1 MSKSL
6 EERFLDSFK
15 NGGNSE
21 YLEILYEDYL
31 ENPNSLPSEWKKY
44 FDSIQ
49 NGQIDVSHKSI
60 EEQFRNKKFP
70 TEAKVE
76 ISENSKASD
85 VQNLINAY
93 RRRGHQVANIDPLGL
108 RLKKEVPDLKL
119 GFHNLS
125 ENDLESSFSISNFQN
140 SKELSLKDIISSL
153 KKTYTA
159 SLGYEF
165 MHIMDSRIRR
175 WFLDKIEGKPT
186 PYSFNSDEQEHI
198 LKRLVDSEG
207 LEKFLASKYPGAKRF
222 GLEGG
227 ESLVPL
233 LDTLIED
240 FGSRG
245 VKELVLGMSH
255 RGRLNVLINV
265 MGKKPSELFTEFAE
279 DFEEDETKSGDVK
292 YHLGFSSNIL
302 TSGGEVHLALGSNP
316 SHLEIVN
323 PVILGSVKARQDR
336 RLDSAQDMVVPI
348 LMHGDAS
355 FSAQGVVMEIL
366 QLSQTRAYGVGGTV
380 HIVVNNQIGFTTSL
394 KEDAR
399 STEYCTDVAKM
410 IDAPIIHVN
419 GDDPEASVMAA
430 KLAVEFRDTFK
441 RDIIVD
447 FVCYRRRGHNETDE
461 PFATQPMMYKE
472 ITSKNTVTELYL
484 SDLLNSDS
492 EINEK
497 YEVFKSNYRK
507 SMEKGEM
514 VAESMASDPD
524 HSLHFDWSA
533 YIKPNLK
540 KSYPTNV
547 SLQHLKESMAPGFDF
562 DEGTNVQKQVA
573 KLYDERKEML
583 EGKIS
588 MNWGFAEMAA
598 YATLLKENY
607 PVRITGQDSR
617 RGTFSH
623 RHLVI
628 KDQLTGVGHV
638 PLAKLNNGNKKFEIY
653 DSLLS
658 EEAVLGFE
666 YGYASTWPEGLV
678 IWEAQFGDFVNVAQ
692 VVIDQFIVSA
702 ETKWGRLSG
711 LTMFLPHGYEG
722 QGPEHSSCRL
732 ERFLQLCA
740 HENIQ
745 VCVPTLPS
753 QIFHLLRRQ
762 AIKPLRRPLVV
773 LTPKSLLR
781 NPMATSELSDLTN
794 GTFKNIIID
803 QSKNAPRKII
813 LCAGK
818 IYFDLLKHKEDKK
831 IKNVEIVRIEQLYPF
846 PDSELISYTKS
857 VKSKNFVWVQEE
869 PENMGAWL
877 MIRHRLE
884 KVLNETKKGF
894 KLSVIARDAS
904 ASPAGGYQ
912 KYHIKRQK
920 EIVTKALE
928 L

>member
-31 ENPNSLPSEWKKY
+31 ENPNSLPTEWKKY

-49 NGQIDVSHKSI
+49 NGQIDVSHKLI

-70 TEAKVE
+70 AEAKVE
-76 ISENSKASD
+76 ISDNSKASD

-108 RLKKEVPDLKL
+108 RIKKEVPDLEL

-153 KKTYTA
+153 KKTYTT

-245 VKELVLGMSH
+245 AKELVLGMSH

-279 DFEEDETKSGDVK
+279 DFEEDDTKTGDVK

-323 PVILGSVKARQDR
+323 PVILGSVRARQDR
-336 RLDSAQDMVVPI
+336 RQDNTKDMVVPI

-366 QLSQTRAYGVGGTV
+366 QLSQTRAFGVGGTV

-419 GDDPEASVMAA
+419 GDDPEACVMAA

-484 SDLLNSDS
+484 SDLLNNDSD
-492 EINEK
+492 INEK
-497 YEVFKSNYRK
+497 YDVFRSNYRK

-524 HSLHFDWSA
+524 HSLHFDWSP

-547 SLQHLKESMAPGFDF
+547 SLQLLKESMTPGFNF

-573 KLYDERKEML
+573 KLYDERKQML
-583 EGKIS
+583 EGIIP

-702 ETKWGRLSG
+702 QTKWDRLSG

-813 LCAGK
+813 LCSGK

-831 IKNVEIVRIEQLYPF
+831 IKDIEIVRIEQLYPF
-846 PDSELISYTKS
+846 PDSELISYTKTL
-857 VKSKNFVWVQEE
+857 KSKNFVWVQEE

-920 EIVTKALE
+920 EIVAKALE